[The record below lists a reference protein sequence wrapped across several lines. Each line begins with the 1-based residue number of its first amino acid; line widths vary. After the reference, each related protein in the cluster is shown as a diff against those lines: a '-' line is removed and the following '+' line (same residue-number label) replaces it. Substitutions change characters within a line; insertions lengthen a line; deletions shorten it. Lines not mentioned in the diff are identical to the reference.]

1 MDNGGA
7 DWIQK
12 TRFFRM
18 NVKFVPKIKR
28 KADHKEVNETDTFRR
43 EMRPKKARRSEARLI
58 KGRHAWHP

>member
-1 MDNGGA
+1 
-7 DWIQK
+7 
-12 TRFFRM
+12 M

-58 KGRHAWHP
+58 KGRHA